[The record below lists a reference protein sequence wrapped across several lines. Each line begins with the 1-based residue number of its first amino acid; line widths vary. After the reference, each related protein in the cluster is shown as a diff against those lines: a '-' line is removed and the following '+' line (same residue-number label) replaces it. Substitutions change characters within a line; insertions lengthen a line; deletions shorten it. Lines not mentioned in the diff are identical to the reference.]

1 MTEIEERLKG
11 IEDFIASGGVS
22 KMNAGVSTYNAK
34 WLCELVRSQQSEL
47 ARFREHF
54 KKIDTLSYECRCIPA
69 QLICREAKEALT
81 AAPGEKGECKHV
93 ELDEIAPKVQRC
105 LECGFVRT
113 NP

>member
-47 ARFREHF
+47 AR
-54 KKIDTLSYECRCIPA
+54 L
-69 QLICREAKEALT
+69 REALCVTHREIAHQLSRYNDPIYKAYDLIKQLEPLLLEALT
-81 AAPGEKGECKHV
+81 AAPGEKE
-93 ELDEIAPKVQRC
+93 
-105 LECGFVRT
+105 
-113 NP
+113 